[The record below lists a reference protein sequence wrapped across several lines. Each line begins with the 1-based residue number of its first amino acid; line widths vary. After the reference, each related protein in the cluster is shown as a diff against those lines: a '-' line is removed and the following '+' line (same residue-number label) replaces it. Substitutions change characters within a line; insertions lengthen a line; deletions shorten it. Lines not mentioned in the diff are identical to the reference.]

1 MTRLVRFNDDDG
13 LGLAAETGDGYRAVW
28 WSDPCYP
35 GDLPDLIQQGVD
47 LMDLVSQFRSARPID
62 LDRVQR
68 LPPLPNPGKILCVGL
83 NYVDH
88 AAEGHFEVP
97 EYPTVFGR
105 FASSLIGDGA
115 PIVRPDLSDHLDF
128 EGELVAVIG
137 LGGRH
142 IPEEEALLHVAGYSI
157 FNDASIRDYQFRT
170 PQWTVGKNFD
180 STGAFGPCLV
190 PAAAL
195 PTGAKGLRLQTRL
208 NGVVVQDVST
218 DDMIF
223 DVARQISLLSEAMT
237 LSPGDVIVTGTPAGV
252 GFART
257 PPLWMKPGDV
267 CEVEIEGIGILSNP
281 VTREDGR
288 AGG

>member
-1 MTRLVRFNDDDG
+1 MSKLARFRNEDG
-13 LGLAAETGDGYRAVW
+13 LGLAADAGDGFRAVW
-28 WSDPCYP
+28 WNDAFYP
-35 GDLPDLIQQGVD
+35 GDLPELIAAGVD
-47 LMDLVSQFRSARPID
+47 LMDVIQQFRSARPID
-62 LDRVQR
+62 LDRVER
-68 LPPLPNPGKILCVGL
+68 LPPLPDPGKILCVGL
-83 NYVDH
+83 NYLDH

-97 EYPTVFGR
+97 SYPTIFGR

-115 PIVRPDLSDHLDF
+115 PIIRPAVSDHLDF

-180 STGAFGPCLV
+180 GTGAFGPWFV

-195 PTGAKGLRLQTRL
+195 PPGAKGLRLQTRL
-208 NGVVVQDVST
+208 NGAVVQDIST

-281 VTREDGR
+281 VRQEGARTAR
-288 AGG
+288 